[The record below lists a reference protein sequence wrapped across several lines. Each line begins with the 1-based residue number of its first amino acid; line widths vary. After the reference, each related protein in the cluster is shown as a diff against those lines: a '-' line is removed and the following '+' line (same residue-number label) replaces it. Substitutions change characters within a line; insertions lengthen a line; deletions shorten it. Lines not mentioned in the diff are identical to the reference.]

1 MVSAFDRNSMLNM
14 KASVLLGYCRH
25 VVMLRDL
32 FCHHSNFGQG
42 DPIDIFY
49 LKKKKKSYF
58 EKISSIS

>member
-49 LKKKKKSYF
+49 
-58 EKISSIS
+58 